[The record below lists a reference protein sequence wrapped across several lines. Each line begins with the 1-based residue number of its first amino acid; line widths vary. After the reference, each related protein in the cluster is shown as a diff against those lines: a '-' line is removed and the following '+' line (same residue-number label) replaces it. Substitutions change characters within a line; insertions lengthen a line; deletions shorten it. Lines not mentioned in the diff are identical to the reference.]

1 MATHK
6 LRILGIKWENVRN
19 FEKLELGVGEKT
31 IENEGWTLLQI
42 QNNYGK
48 TTTMHL
54 LRSCLTGV
62 KIGTEHLKGYR
73 YRLGT
78 TDYGGDPEATPEFS
92 VMLSLDDEMFEI
104 ITKIDW
110 KKGTQ
115 EFYTYRQGAGGRRPG
130 WNPPEYFAS
139 LFENKDKLAELLI
152 LDGEVARKI
161 NQNTTGNVIGRSI
174 RQVTGLSPI
183 CDLIDENGE
192 EGKITELIRQIEQ
205 SGGEKRG

>member
-42 QNNYGK
+42 QNKYGK

-110 KKGTQ
+110 KKGTKN
-115 EFYTYRQGAGGRRPG
+115 FTHIDRG
-130 WNPPEYFAS
+130 PE
-139 LFENKDKLAELLI
+139 EEDP
-152 LDGEVARKI
+152 DGI
-161 NQNTTGNVIGRSI
+161 HRSI
-174 RQVTGLSPI
+174 SLHFSKIRTNSP
-183 CDLIDENGE
+183 NF
-192 EGKITELIRQIEQ
+192 
-205 SGGEKRG
+205 